1 MYIHVALV
9 QDAFLRLGAI
19 AVATP
24 LMLGGFAPL
33 AAAHDVVMH
42 ATPEDKSV
50 VEEFPH
56 EIVLEFSGI
65 PKPSFNTVAISNSDT
80 KEVLFTG
87 QPDLDKQYVS
97 LKIPE
102 DIDPGPGN
110 YLVGYQ
116 ITSSD
121 GHATRGGTTFSVG
134 DPNAAASETS
144 DDPAGGATTV
154 ATANT
159 ESTDNGGI
167 PVWAWGLGAV
177 LVLVIV
183 GGVGFALTRK

>member
-1 MYIHVALV
+1 MALF
-9 QDAFLRLGAI
+9 QGHLLRLGAVAI
-19 AVATP
+19 AAP
-24 LMLGGFAPL
+24 LMLGGLAPL

-50 VEEFPH
+50 VEEFPR
-56 EIVLEFSGI
+56 EVVLEFSGI
-65 PKPSFNTVAISNSDT
+65 PKPNFNTVAISNSDT

-87 QPDLDKQYVS
+87 QPDLDNQFVS

-121 GHATRGGTTFSVG
+121 GHATRGGTTFTVG
-134 DPNAAASETS
+134 DPNQVAAADEATE
-144 DDPAGGATTV
+144 DGGSAS
-154 ATANT
+154 ADGAAAQSADEN
-159 ESTDNGGI
+159 GI
-167 PVWAWGLGAV
+167 PVWVWELGGV
-177 LVLVIV
+177 LLLVLV
-183 GGVGFALTRK
+183 GGAGLALTRK